1 MRITVD
7 RFLDIIQ
14 CFYLNKT
21 LTEEE
26 QEMIDELIEATSDY
40 YKQLDVIQEYQK
52 AIKTVIESEPQ
63 GEEDETMLLV
73 NIKTYLQGI
82 LDGKW

>member
-21 LTEEE
+21 LNGEE
-26 QEMIDELIEATSDY
+26 QEMIDELIETTSDY
-40 YKQLDVIQEYQK
+40 YKQLDVIRELSKDYYDV
-52 AIKTVIESEPQ
+52 ASNRIKESE
-63 GEEDETMLLV
+63 
-73 NIKTYLQGI
+73 NTY
-82 LDGKW
+82 D